1 MILSHLTS
9 RKLALIPTFFH
20 PEDSESWAAM
30 GTSSQL
36 HSLPTGSPKG
46 ACIRV
51 QARDWLGTQCSLAF
65 QACPET

>member
-1 MILSHLTS
+1 MILSHL
-9 RKLALIPTFFH
+9 LALIPTFFH

-36 HSLPTGSPKG
+36 TPFPQEVPREH
-46 ACIRV
+46 RV